1 MGARIRRRISVTL
14 AALGLLLALTG
25 VFLMRPALMVAG
37 LVLAVIA
44 IANLVRAS
52 VRARVSARDGSAP

>member
-1 MGARIRRRISVTL
+1 MRDRIRRRISI
-14 AALGLLLALTG
+14 ASAGAGLLLALGG
-25 VFLMRPALMVAG
+25 VLLMRPALMVAG

-52 VRARVSARDGSAP
+52 VRARASAREGSAP